1 MRLISMLN
9 SNLTDD
15 VIFSRSTENLS
26 SFTEVTKK
34 QKRKKRPVEEHQ
46 QQQQQPLQQRNGHR
60 NGQQQQGISLTI
72 IIPD

>member
-1 MRLISMLN
+1 MLN

-46 QQQQQPLQQRNGHR
+46 QQQPPQQRNGHR
-60 NGQQQQGISLTI
+60 NGQQQQQQGITLTI

>member
-34 QKRKKRPVEEHQ
+34 QKRKKRPIEE
-46 QQQQQPLQQRNGHR
+46 QQQQPSQQRNGHR
-60 NGQQQQGISLTI
+60 NGHQQQGITLTI